1 MIAIR
6 MKTYGV
12 NNQMSDAEKPEQIVS
27 LVGEALDELK
37 AQDVQVLNVSKLTS
51 ITDRM
56 VIASGR
62 SNRHVKSLADEVVR
76 QAKQQG
82 VEVLGSEG
90 EQEGEWVLID
100 LAYVVVHI
108 MLPRVRDFYKLEKLW
123 SLEGDSEPIAAP

>member
-1 MIAIR
+1 MP
-6 MKTYGV
+6 
-12 NNQMSDAEKPEQIVS
+12 DQIVQ
-27 LVGEALDELK
+27 LVEEALDELK
-37 AQDVQVLNVSKLTS
+37 AQDVQVLDVSKLTT

-56 VIASGR
+56 IIASGR

-76 QAKQQG
+76 KAKEQG

-90 EQEGEWVLID
+90 ETDGEWVLID

-123 SLEGDSEPIAAP
+123 SLEGDSEPVAAT

>member
-1 MIAIR
+1 
-6 MKTYGV
+6 
-12 NNQMSDAEKPEQIVS
+12 MSDVDKPQQIVA
-27 LVGEALDELK
+27 LVEAALEDLK
-37 AQDVQVLNVSKLTS
+37 AQEVQVLDVSKLTS

-62 SNRHVKSLADEVVR
+62 SNRHVKSMAE
-76 QAKQQG
+76 
-82 VEVLGSEG
+82 EVLRKAKEQSLDVIGSEG

-123 SLEGDSEPIAAP
+123 SLEGDTEPVAAN

>member
-1 MIAIR
+1 
-6 MKTYGV
+6 
-12 NNQMSDAEKPEQIVS
+12 MSDAERPEQIVT
-27 LVGEALDELK
+27 LVEEALDDLK
-37 AQDVQVLNVSKLTS
+37 AQDVQVLDVSKLTS

-76 QAKQQG
+76 QAKAQG
-82 VEVLGSEG
+82 IEVLGSEG

-123 SLEGDSEPIAAP
+123 SLQGDSEPVAAT